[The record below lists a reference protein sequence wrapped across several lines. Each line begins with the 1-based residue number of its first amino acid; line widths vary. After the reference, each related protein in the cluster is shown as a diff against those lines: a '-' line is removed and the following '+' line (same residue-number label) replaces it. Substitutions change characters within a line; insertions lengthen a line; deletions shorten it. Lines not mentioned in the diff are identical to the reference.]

1 MAIESSMEFVKP
13 YVKKCVR
20 LCWLMVAQD
29 PPVYIKPS
37 EEPGS
42 KFDKEYYREFLTS
55 GKELDYVV
63 WPALLLHENGPLLHK
78 GVAQPKAKK

>member
-1 MAIESSMEFVKP
+1 MAIERSIEFVKP
-13 YVKKCVR
+13 YVKKCIR

-37 EEPGS
+37 EEPDS
-42 KFDKEYYREFLTS
+42 KFDKDYYREFLCS
-55 GKELDYVV
+55 GQVLDYVV
-63 WPALLLHENGPLLHK
+63 WPALLLHENGHLLQK